1 MRNLSPILRGSILAA
16 FVLVCLL
23 AGAQTSIMV
32 GNTEVNVTVKATGLN
47 VPWDMVV
54 GPDGWIWFTEIDG
67 HVSRMNPDDGTI
79 ELIYTVPDVHETG
92 LGGGLQ
98 SMAFHPDFAN
108 QPYVYLHYVNSTTTA
123 VIKRYLYDAATHTF
137 TTASDH
143 LLSEVV
149 HAGPSHNGSRIVVD
163 DEGMFLIS
171 VGDVMSHST
180 DAPLLSTTYG
190 KVLRFDPEGGI
201 PADNPIPGNYVYNWG
216 HRNPQGLIKA
226 SNGRIYNSAHGAGM
240 DDEVNIVLPNRD
252 YGWPTVL
259 GLCNTATEIAY
270 CDAHDVVDPIHE
282 WSTEVVA
289 PSGIDYYANPAIP
302 EWENSILVATL
313 RGKALHVLNLNAS
326 GDTVIASSNALYN
339 AYGRFRDVLTYP
351 DGRVFISTSNHDWAG
366 SPSADDDRILELSA
380 AISTGYSKN
389 ERTGPRLWPNPA
401 TGHVAVDVQGP
412 LPQRV
417 VLRDALGRSVSST
430 LLIGNT
436 FDVSA
441 LAPGPYQVEIATK
454 GKLLTT
460 QLIIQAR

>member
-1 MRNLSPILRGSILAA
+1 MPALSMAKRGTLAT
-16 FVLVCLL
+16 VLCLYGL
-23 AGAQTSIMV
+23 ALSAQTSIMV
-32 GNTEVNVTVKATGLN
+32 GSTEVNVAVKATGLN

-67 HVSRMNPDDGTI
+67 HVSRLNPDDSTI
-79 ELIYTVPDVHETG
+79 EPIYTVPDVHETG

-108 QPYVYLHYVNSTTTA
+108 QPYVYLHYVNSSTTA
-123 VIKRYLYDAATHTF
+123 VIKRYLFDAGTHTF
-137 TTASDH
+137 TSASDH

-180 DAPLLSTTYG
+180 DAPLLDNTYG

-201 PADNPIPGNYVYNWG
+201 PADNPIPGSYVYNWG

-240 DDEVNIVLPNRD
+240 DDEVNIILPNRD

-270 CDAHDVVDPIHE
+270 CDAHDVVEPIHE

-289 PSGIDYYANPAIP
+289 PSGIDYYASAAIP
-302 EWENSILVATL
+302 EWQNAILVATL
-313 RGKALHVLNLNAS
+313 RGKALHVLNLNAA
-326 GDTVIASSNALYN
+326 GDTVINASNALYN
-339 AYGRFRDVLTYP
+339 TYGRFRDVLAYP

-366 SPSADDDRILELSA
+366 SPGVDDDRILELSA
-380 AISTGYSKN
+380 APSTGLDPRT
-389 ERTGPRLWPNPA
+389 RTGLQLWPNPA
-401 TGHVAVDVQGP
+401 TGRVSMEMPGP

-417 VLRDALGRSVSST
+417 VVRDALGRCVSSP
-430 LLIGNT
+430 LLGGNN
-436 FDVSA
+436 FDVSS
-441 LAPGPYQVEIATK
+441 LEPGLYQVEVHGATV
-454 GKLLTT
+454 LRSTT
-460 QLIIQAR
+460 LVVQGH